1 MTTDKYDEN
10 FGEVIWT
17 GIAWDPKKG
26 YGLPVDDQQLE
37 LFIEPNKLGID
48 VQKKVDKLYK
58 DAIISIVVEETYE

>member
-1 MTTDKYDEN
+1 MATDKYDTN

-17 GIAWDPKKG
+17 GITWTPEKG
-26 YGLPVDDQQLE
+26 YALPVEDQQLE

-58 DAIISIVVEETYE
+58 DATINIVVEE